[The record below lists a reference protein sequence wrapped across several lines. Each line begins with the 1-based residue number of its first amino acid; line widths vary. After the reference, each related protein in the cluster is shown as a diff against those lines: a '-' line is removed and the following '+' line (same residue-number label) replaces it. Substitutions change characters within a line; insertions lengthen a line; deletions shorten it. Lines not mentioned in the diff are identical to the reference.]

1 MHSSVA
7 AIYKFNL
14 VGSASPT
21 ALITNVNSYGIGI
34 YSQKTLSSIAI
45 TTSASK
51 LSYTVGESLSVA
63 GMVVT
68 GTYSDTTTAVL
79 PVTTANVTG
88 FDSSAAVASQTLTV
102 TVNGQTTTYTVAITA
117 ASAATLDSIAI
128 TTSASKL
135 SYTVGESLSV
145 AGW

>member
-1 MHSSVA
+1 
-7 AIYKFNL
+7 
-14 VGSASPT
+14 
-21 ALITNVNSYGIGI
+21 
-34 YSQKTLSSIAI
+34 
-45 TTSASK
+45 
-51 LSYTVGESLSVA
+51 
-63 GMVVT
+63 MVVT

-102 TVNGQTTTYTVAITA
+102 TVNGQTTTYTVAIAA

-145 AGW
+145 AGMVVTGTYSDTTTAYCQ